1 MRIRDEDALAEPEFS
16 MAPLIDIVFQLL
28 IFFMVATTYTKKE
41 KELQIELPSA
51 QTAQDSKD
59 APEEIV
65 INVFRDGRVSLSGH
79 DVERGD
85 LVGALVEAAHQSVQV
100 PVTIRGD
107 RLVHHEDVVAHAMR
121 HLGKNAVIVL
131 ALVAAG
137 FLAAWLRFRSYLGD
151 EGKFSDGT
159 RTYDV
164 SEAGGVRYAVWET
177 PELLDGAVN
186 TNASESRP
194 ALSPDGRWMVF
205 TVGQRGMNTEL
216 YVAEMRDGKPTD
228 PKPLAALDTTADE
241 CAPAF
246 ASDALYFA
254 SDRAG
259 GAGGLDL
266 YRAAYSDG
274 DFGAA
279 ERLEGGVNSSG
290 DDCSISS
297 SRSRTSAARASR

>member
-107 RLVHHEDVVAHAMR
+107 RLVHHEDVVA
-121 HLGKNAVIVL
+121 VL
-131 ALVAAG
+131 DACGVAG
-137 FLAAWLRFRSYLGD
+137 LSNLSV
-151 EGKFSDGT
+151 GT
-159 RTYDV
+159 
-164 SEAGGVRYAVWET
+164 
-177 PELLDGAVN
+177 LD
-186 TNASESRP
+186 R
-194 ALSPDGRWMVF
+194 
-205 TVGQRGMNTEL
+205 
-216 YVAEMRDGKPTD
+216 
-228 PKPLAALDTTADE
+228 
-241 CAPAF
+241 
-246 ASDALYFA
+246 
-254 SDRAG
+254 
-259 GAGGLDL
+259 
-266 YRAAYSDG
+266 
-274 DFGAA
+274 
-279 ERLEGGVNSSG
+279 
-290 DDCSISS
+290 
-297 SRSRTSAARASR
+297 